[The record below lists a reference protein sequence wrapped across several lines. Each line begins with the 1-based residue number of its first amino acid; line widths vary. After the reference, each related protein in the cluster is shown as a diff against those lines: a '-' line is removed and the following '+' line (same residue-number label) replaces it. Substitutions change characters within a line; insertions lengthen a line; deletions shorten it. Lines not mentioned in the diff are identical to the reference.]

1 MSGGP
6 SFDIPQLWYVPTLG
20 NVTLGAVSAM
30 VDAGLEFVVNKRT
43 GQNAMAIASE
53 GEVFCVVPAVDGL
66 YTACI
71 ARSARTAPIFVNGL
85 SMSENL
91 SANLGYVAGACGQL
105 RANCYT
111 GEMGIT
117 ELVHRRFGHV
127 SWGNQRLAK
136 RLRAILGPKA
146 GVGHNCGACEACM
159 LAKMHRIVS
168 RAGPSRPAQR
178 PLHRVHFDLSGRIPV
193 RGVCGGIYFLTIVD
207 EFTRYVEIFVIQS
220 KSEVLACLR
229 KFTER
234 AQRHFRQRLGELVIP
249 IELASLRSDR
259 ESVNI
264 CAGVREWCEG
274 LGVRHELSVAYS
286 QWQNGVAERTIRT
299 VWEGAEAIRK
309 DAGWPLA
316 MWPFSIRAFVHVF
329 NRLALGEDDAS
340 PYEKWHMVPIP
351 FLRRVQHLR
360 IIGCLC
366 YALVPKDL
374 RTKGADKARICVH
387 LGYATESKAYL
398 LLELSSGK
406 TFVAASVVFD

>member
-146 GVGHNCGACEACM
+146 GVGHNCGACEAC
-159 LAKMHRIVS
+159 LRRCIVS
-168 RAGPSRPAQR
+168 S
-178 PLHRVHFDLSGRIPV
+178 PV
-193 RGVCGGIYFLTIVD
+193 RGLVGQRNDPSIVCTSTSLA
-207 EFTRYVEIFVIQS
+207 EFRCVVCVVEFIS
-220 KSEVLACLR
+220 
-229 KFTER
+229 
-234 AQRHFRQRLGELVIP
+234 
-249 IELASLRSDR
+249 
-259 ESVNI
+259 
-264 CAGVREWCEG
+264 
-274 LGVRHELSVAYS
+274 
-286 QWQNGVAERTIRT
+286 
-299 VWEGAEAIRK
+299 
-309 DAGWPLA
+309 
-316 MWPFSIRAFVHVF
+316 
-329 NRLALGEDDAS
+329 
-340 PYEKWHMVPIP
+340 
-351 FLRRVQHLR
+351 
-360 IIGCLC
+360 
-366 YALVPKDL
+366 
-374 RTKGADKARICVH
+374 
-387 LGYATESKAYL
+387 
-398 LLELSSGK
+398 
-406 TFVAASVVFD
+406 